1 MNRRDHKVC
10 VIAGATQ
17 GLGAAI
23 TRDGDCER
31 IEGVRKALAGETSG
45 AKK

>member
-17 GLGAAI
+17 GLGAAMI
-23 TRDGDCER
+23 AREGDCER
-31 IEGVRKALAGETSG
+31 IEGVRKALAGET
-45 AKK
+45 